1 MELKG
6 LTAIVTGASKGIGR
20 AIALTLSTHGVNVV
34 IAARSADMLAGIQKE
49 ISVSGGNSIAIA
61 TDVTS
66 ESSVQN
72 LINETI
78 VKFGTVDILIN
89 NAGVGKFSNVVDMKT
104 EEYDRMMD
112 VNLKGV
118 FLCSRA
124 VLPAM
129 IKQQKG
135 EIINIASLAGKNSFA
150 GGSVYSASKW
160 GLIGFAR
167 SLMLEVRDHNIRVVT
182 ISPGS
187 VNTHF
192 ADKETNEPQ
201 IIQPQDVADT
211 VLFAL
216 NMPSRVNV
224 SEIDIRPAKKP
235 R

>member
-6 LTAIVTGASKGIGR
+6 LTAIVTGASKGIGK

-34 IAARSADMLAGIQKE
+34 LAARSADMLAGIQKE